1 MTLFFSSM
9 LSWLLAKSPKL
20 FRVWR
25 DFSLDDTIPE
35 HERSQLAV
43 WEYPVSDKYTKM
55 WTNMQD
61 TGLPLSMEDAL
72 SLVRLSPTQSEGFAL
87 IADAT
92 DVR

>member
-1 MTLFFSSM
+1 M
-9 LSWLLAKSPKL
+9 
-20 FRVWR
+20 
-25 DFSLDDTIPE
+25 
-35 HERSQLAV
+35 
-43 WEYPVSDKYTKM
+43 SDKYTKM

>member
-1 MTLFFSSM
+1 M
-9 LSWLLAKSPKL
+9 
-20 FRVWR
+20 
-25 DFSLDDTIPE
+25 
-35 HERSQLAV
+35 
-43 WEYPVSDKYTKM
+43 SDKYTKM

-92 DVR
+92 DVRCRIGLKVSRRDIYKPTVRVKPDTNQLQYSSAQLA